1 MILFTDENTRTSC
14 GVIFLIL
21 IHVHSV
27 RRILLDFSQY
37 IYNAICSFAVLKN
50 PQCSARSR
58 FFYLSFF
65 DALIAAAFISNRLE
79 RVKCSTP
86 SFVPRQT
93 CTIPK
98 DKSQK
103 KNVSETTEMK
113 KKG

>member
-1 MILFTDENTRTSC
+1 MILFTDRK
-14 GVIFLIL
+14 
-21 IHVHSV
+21 VHTLRCYFSYIRV
-27 RRILLDFSQY
+27 EILLDFPQCV
-37 IYNAICSFAVLKN
+37 YNTICSIFAVLKN
-50 PQCSARSR
+50 PQCSARTGL

-65 DALIAAAFISNRLE
+65 DAPIAAAFISNRLE

-86 SFVPRQT
+86 SFAPRQT

-98 DKSQK
+98 DKSQR